1 MEITVAKNNLHG
13 GLVQT
18 VLAKQPVSKKA
29 KKIRKVT
36 STMSTKTL
44 FIY

>member
-1 MEITVAKNNLHG
+1 MERALAKNYLRG

-18 VLAKQPVSKKA
+18 ILAKQLVSKKA